1 MMNKNVHKLSKENLL
16 YVSKTKWN
24 GDFDGSM
31 LQMTVDK
38 YLPRFVRI
46 GVKNEEVYFFNK
58 KAFLNHLEGQSLLAV
73 EKAEKEWQD
82 DDCRDCEYEA
92 FFEACEPLIDSFEK
106 VEGLTL
112 YINAFD
118 FIREVA
124 VPVLKDI
131 KWD

>member
-1 MMNKNVHKLSKENLL
+1 MNKHIVKLSKEDLL
-16 YVSKTKWN
+16 YVSKSTWN

-31 LQMTVDK
+31 LQMKVDK

-46 GVKNEEVYFFNK
+46 GVKDEEVYFFNK
-58 KAFLNHLEGQSLLAV
+58 KAFLNHLESRSLLAV
-73 EKAEKEWQD
+73 EEAEKEWND

-92 FFEACEPLIDSFEK
+92 FAEACEPLIDSFEK
-106 VEGLTL
+106 TEGLIL

-124 VPVLKDI
+124 VPALKDI
-131 KWD
+131 EWN